1 MQKVNVGLARIN
13 EIIKGLVYKKVCAQ
27 WVPHQLKLEIKT
39 ARLEASQWILSR
51 YRSEGND
58 FLYTAMRD

>member
-27 WVPHQLKLEIKT
+27 WVPHQLKPEIKT
-39 ARLEASQWILSR
+39 ARLEASQ
-51 YRSEGND
+51 
-58 FLYTAMRD
+58 